1 MHSKFI
7 IAALVCLLC
16 ACQSSPRKNYY
27 VLSAESPV
35 QTSESRQASNITD
48 IIGIGP
54 IELAD
59 YLHRSQI
66 VYVAKSSQL
75 VLEENDYWAEPLDK
89 GIVRVLMLN
98 LMQNDSSRS
107 FVTFPWRSDSKPRYS
122 LRVQIHSLNRND
134 NQATIN
140 STWALIDNI
149 ERTELLRRHFIQSA
163 PASAGVTGLTEA
175 YSQLFAQLAEK
186 MDEELR
192 QLP

>member
-1 MHSKFI
+1 MHNKFI

-27 VLSAESPV
+27 VLSTESPV
-35 QTSESRQASNITD
+35 QSGESSEIKNITH

-66 VYVAKSSQL
+66 VYVAEGSQL

-89 GIVRVLMLN
+89 GIARVLMLN
-98 LMQNDSSRS
+98 LMQDDSSRS

-122 LRVQIHSLNRND
+122 LRLQIHSLNRND

-140 STWALIDNI
+140 STWTLVDNI
-149 ERTELLRRHFIQSA
+149 ERTELLRRHFIQSI
-163 PASAGVTGLTEA
+163 PASLGVKGLTEA
-175 YSQLFAQLAEK
+175 YSHLFAQLAEK

-192 QLP
+192 KLP